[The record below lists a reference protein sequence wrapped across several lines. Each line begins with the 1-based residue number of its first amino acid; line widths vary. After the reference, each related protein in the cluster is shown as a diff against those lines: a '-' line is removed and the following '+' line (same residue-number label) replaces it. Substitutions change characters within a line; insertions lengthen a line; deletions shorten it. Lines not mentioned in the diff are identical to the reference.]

1 METKD
6 FAEQLTAARKAC
18 GMTQEQLGA
27 LVHMSR
33 QGISHWEHGRAL
45 PDAETLKALSQALN
59 YDFSN
64 AHPLAEGGE
73 NQTASQEE
81 AQGVPAAEKPGH
93 TQRWLYICIAA
104 LVLALVLLL
113 VTRPAGQP
121 AVQGSGP
128 DAAPPQRIAEQAEVL
143 ILVHQ
148 NPITPS
154 IDPALGPEPWWI
166 YRMVFRENAGVDFT
180 MERLTTTYLYGNGK
194 TKEIVQDGA
203 FIEAY
208 LGSNV
213 LRRGWEVG
221 WNGAEPM
228 EDIVS
233 ITVRLDGTDA
243 LGNVLSSELEIL
255 TAAQ

>member
-1 METKD
+1 
-6 FAEQLTAARKAC
+6 
-18 GMTQEQLGA
+18 
-27 LVHMSR
+27 MSR
-33 QGISHWEHGRAL
+33 QGISHWEYGRAL
-45 PDAETLKALSQALN
+45 PDAETLKALSQVLN
-59 YDFSN
+59 YDFAN
-64 AHPLAEGGE
+64 DHPLAEGGE

-81 AQGVPAAEKPGH
+81 GPGAPAAGKTGH
-93 TQRWLYICIAA
+93 TQRWLYICIVA
-104 LVLALVLLL
+104 LVLALVILLAM
-113 VTRPAGQP
+113 RPAGQP
-121 AVQGSGP
+121 AVQ

-154 IDPALGPEPWWI
+154 VDPALGPEPWWI

-180 MERLTTTYLYGNGK
+180 MERLTTTYLYGNGQ

-213 LRRGWEVG
+213 LRRGWDVG

-243 LGNVLSSELEIL
+243 LGNVLSTELEIL